1 MLRRRPERWRV
12 KTLRPLSNPPACA
25 GARLSVALAL
35 FALAACAERQAA
47 PGPVTPAPPPGHP
60 IAPPPPQTV
69 TADLFQLKGE
79 VTQGSLLYGLAPK
92 DTALLLLDG
101 KPVRFATDGR
111 FVIGLNR
118 DAPSSALIE
127 ARLADG
133 RLLRLPLTVAPR
145 QWDISN
151 LPTLQRGGTPT
162 PAQKARRDAELIQ
175 IAAAKAVNAD
185 SDGWRGPWAWPAVG
199 RISTLFGSQRTY
211 ANGVSGAP
219 HGGID
224 IARPTGWPA
233 LAPADGVVVLVTDHP
248 FSLEGNMVMIDHGMG
263 LVSAIMH
270 LSAIEVMNGQK
281 VRRGEEIGKVGMTG
295 SATGPHL
302 HWGVTWNAAARL
314 DPLLIVG
321 PMPK

>member
-1 MLRRRPERWRV
+1 MDPGLRRGRR
-12 KTLRPLSNPPACA
+12 S
-25 GARLSVALAL
+25 GVAAAL
-35 FALAACAERQAA
+35 FLLAACAERPST
-47 PGPVTPAPPPGHP
+47 PGPGTPPPPLGHP

-69 TADLFQLKGE
+69 GPDLFQLKGE
-79 VTQGSLLYGLAPK
+79 VTQGALLYGIAPK
-92 DTALLLLDG
+92 DTALLMLDG
-101 KPVRFATDGR
+101 KPVRFASDGR

-118 DAPSSALIE
+118 DAPPAALIE

-133 RLLRLPLTVAPR
+133 RLLRLPLTVSPR
-145 QWDISN
+145 RWDISN
-151 LPTLQRGGTPT
+151 LHTLRRGVTPT
-162 PAQKARRDAELIQ
+162 PEQKRIRDAELAQ
-175 IAAAKAVNAD
+175 IAAAKAVNAE

-199 RISTLFGSQRTY
+199 RISTLFGSQRIY
-211 ANGVSGAP
+211 AGGVSGAP

-224 IARPTGWPA
+224 IARPTGTPA

-270 LSAIEVMNGQK
+270 LSAIEVTSGQR

-302 HWGVTWNAAARL
+302 HWGVTWGPTAARL

-321 PMPK
+321 PMPRN

>member
-1 MLRRRPERWRV
+1 MR
-12 KTLRPLSNPPACA
+12 AFAA
-25 GARLSVALAL
+25 GLAALAL
-35 FALAACAERQAA
+35 LSACAERQTA
-47 PGPVTPAPPPGHP
+47 PGPATTPPPPGKP

-69 TADLFQLKGE
+69 AADLFQLKGE
-79 VTQGSLLYGLAPK
+79 VTQGTLLSGVAPK

-101 KPVRFATDGR
+101 KPLRFASDGR

-118 DAPSSALIE
+118 DAAPTALIE
-127 ARLADG
+127 ARLSDG
-133 RLLRLPLTVAPR
+133 RLLQLPLTVTPR
-145 QWDISN
+145 HWDQSN

-162 PAQKARRDAELIQ
+162 PAQKARRDAELVQ
-175 IAAAKAVNAD
+175 IAAAKAVNAE

-199 RISTLFGSQRTY
+199 RISTLFGSYRTY

-270 LSAIEVMNGQK
+270 LSAIEVTNGQK
-281 VRRGEEIGKVGMTG
+281 VTRGQEIGKVGMTG

-302 HWGVTWNAAARL
+302 HWGVTWGPTASRL

-321 PMPK
+321 PMPAVQ

>member
-1 MLRRRPERWRV
+1 MSAA
-12 KTLRPLSNPPACA
+12 T
-25 GARLSVALAL
+25 ALL
-35 FALAACAERQAA
+35 LLAACAERQTA
-47 PGPVTPAPPPGHP
+47 PGPHTLPPPPGQP
-60 IAPPPPQTV
+60 IAPPPPQIVSPT
-69 TADLFQLKGE
+69 LFQLKGE
-79 VTQGSLLYGLAPK
+79 VTQGTLLYGTAPK

-101 KPVRFATDGR
+101 KPLRFAADGR

-118 DAPSSALIE
+118 DAPPTALLE

-133 RLLRLPLTVAPR
+133 RLLRLPLTVTPR

-151 LPTLQRGGTPT
+151 LPTLQRGGTAT
-162 PAQKARRDAELIQ
+162 PAQKRIRDAEIAQ
-175 IAAAKAVNAD
+175 IAAAKAVNAE

-248 FSLEGNMVMIDHGMG
+248 FTLEGNMVMIDHGMG

-270 LSAIEVMNGQK
+270 LSAIEVVSGQR
-281 VRRGEEIGKVGMTG
+281 VTRGEEIGKVGMTG

-302 HWGVTWNAAARL
+302 HWGVTWNASARL

-321 PMPK
+321 PMPKP